1 MVFLQ
6 LPLSHD
12 SGQGVRACPVIH
24 DRGHDFFKSCA
35 LITGSW
41 VRIIFL
47 ARKGVSLRLAA
58 QQQGGKRSGRE
69 RRLAA
74 ERADVREN
82 GYTAWHDQSIIEIWK
97 KINPAGCLTYHGGV
111 FRRDLFPP
119 GAPAAETESPSGRT
133 AHTKRKSGT
142 APAEG
147 PETAAQTP
155 AAARE
160 SS

>member
-6 LPLSHD
+6 LPLSRD
-12 SGQGVRACPVIH
+12 SGRGQGVRACPVIH
-24 DRGHDFFKSCA
+24 NRGHDSCKSCA
-35 LITGSW
+35 LKTGSW

-58 QQQGGKRSGRE
+58 QQQGGKRRGRE

-82 GYTAWHDQSIIEIWK
+82 GYTAMHGQSIIEIWK
-97 KINPAGCLTYHGGV
+97 KINPAGCLTYRGGV
-111 FRRDLFPP
+111 FPP

-142 APAEG
+142 APAAG
-147 PETAAQTP
+147 PETAAQIP